1 MDSSHHFNDI
11 VLYGVNIKCCYLYL
25 KSYIWLVRNF
35 FLSVLCSFGVCV
47 AFFMLNHTHHRYEIY
62 IQDSKLWKTTNTV
75 FCARRATTLSA
86 SNQNGGKS
94 LLSISTFRIEFNCGI
109 LVWKALFRM
118 LAHRR
123 QPHIHWKSQ
132 SCSVSWWSPCMQTF
146 ADIYIYWDTL
156 FQRNHVQCVSKH
168 SH

>member
-94 LLSISTFRIEFNCGI
+94 LSSILTFRIEFNCGI
-109 LVWKALFRM
+109 LIQSFISNVGSSKTASYSLEITVLFSAM
-118 LAHRR
+118 VVPLHANF
-123 QPHIHWKSQ
+123 
-132 SCSVSWWSPCMQTF
+132 C
-146 ADIYIYWDTL
+146 
-156 FQRNHVQCVSKH
+156 
-168 SH
+168 